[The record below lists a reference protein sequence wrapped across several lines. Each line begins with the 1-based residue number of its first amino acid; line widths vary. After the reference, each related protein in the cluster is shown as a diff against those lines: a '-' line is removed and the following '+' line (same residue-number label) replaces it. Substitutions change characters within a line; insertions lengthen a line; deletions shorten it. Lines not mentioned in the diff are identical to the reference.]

1 LLPRLHFIFMNR
13 NLVLG
18 NHYFSKVDSTD
29 LNVLVY
35 ALDSIIKDR
44 ATPANFQSTATVLKE
59 YIQALL
65 DHRKTSDDTY

>member
-1 LLPRLHFIFMNR
+1 MNR

-18 NHYFSKVDSTD
+18 THYFSKVDSTD
-29 LNVLVY
+29 LNVFVY

-44 ATPANFQSTATVLKE
+44 ATPTNFQSTAIVLKE

-65 DHRKTSDDTY
+65 DHRKNSDDTN